1 MPAVLSTMTTPAGDA
16 MRYRVSPAHFNA
28 LCAAAAAAA
37 PPARAYHSRYL
48 HHNPRKPRLCHYCTS
63 HTHVIRTCPMLPS
76 DRATGHVSTNSK
88 GHVCLPGG
96 DLAPAWIK
104 GPNVRIR
111 LMKYTGY
118 LMEMHAYHNRIT
130 SVTERTAPAMTP
142 PLPVPTPPVNSDAGS
157 DSLIEVEI
165 YEHDDELDDL
175 HFAYSPSPTNASRG
189 TSPGDVSPFPSPS
202 PSPFTAYKT
211 RHSTPQSLSNI
222 DRARSP
228 SPYAENPEQGW
239 EELFGAEPNEDVD
252 LAPSSGDVTDA
263 NEDEFDTFQDNIEV
277 SEARW
282 LAFLF
287 VKGRGNTEKPIIIF

>member
-1 MPAVLSTMTTPAGDA
+1 MPAVLSTPAGDA

-63 HTHVIRTCPMLPS
+63 HTHVIRTYPMLAS
-76 DRATGHVSTNSK
+76 DRAAGHVSTNSK

-111 LMKYTGY
+111 LMKYAGY

-130 SVTERTAPAMTP
+130 SVNERTVPAMTP

-157 DSLIEVEI
+157 DSLIEVEV
-165 YEHDDELDDL
+165 YEHDDELNDL

-189 TSPGDVSPFPSPS
+189 TSPGDVFS
-202 PSPFTAYKT
+202 
-211 RHSTPQSLSNI
+211 SLSDI

-228 SPYAENPEQGW
+228 SPYAENPEQCW

-252 LAPSSGDVTDA
+252 SAPSSGDLTDA
-263 NEDEFDTFQDNIEV
+263 NEDEFDAFQDNIEV

-282 LAFLF
+282 LAFLY
-287 VKGRGNTEKPIIIF
+287 VKGRGNAEKPIIIF